1 MFRIERKAAGD
12 QPIST
17 WYLPVGEYIVGRGPK
32 SNINL
37 GKNNTISRQH
47 ATLRVTK
54 GNFNPSD
61 PQTLHQVELHDG
73 VYKQD
78 TSTWKAS
85 ASGTFVNNVPLVT
98 DWVNCNL

>member
-12 QPIST
+12 QPTST

-47 ATLRVTK
+47 ATLRVTCY
-54 GNFNPSD
+54 
-61 PQTLHQVELHDG
+61 ER
-73 VYKQD
+73 
-78 TSTWKAS
+78 
-85 ASGTFVNNVPLVT
+85 
-98 DWVNCNL
+98 